1 VPPYYLT
8 TPIYYVNDAPHVGTA
23 YTTVNADALARW
35 HRLLGDEVYFMTG
48 TDEHGA
54 KIVEAAEAH
63 DTTPQEW
70 TDRTSARFV
79 EAWKRLNISNDDFIR
94 TTEPRHHAVVGEFLQ
109 RIYDNGF
116 IELGPYTGLYCVSCE
131 DYYTADQLVDGKCPV
146 HGRAVVEM
154 QEDNYFFR
162 LSAFEDRLLQ
172 YYESHPDFVRPTSK
186 RNEALG
192 FIRGGLND
200 VSITRTSF
208 RWGVPV
214 PWDDGHVFYVW
225 YDALINYLTVASFGS
240 DPARFASLWGAAHHL
255 IGKDIL
261 KFHCVW
267 WPAMCMAAGIDP
279 PQEIFVHGY
288 LLMGGQKLGKT
299 MIQSGVTG
307 VGDEARPLKITEVSP
322 LALADE
328 FGVDPLRY
336 HLLREV
342 PLGGDGDFSY
352 EGIVGRYNSDLA
364 NNLGN
369 LVSRVAT
376 VVHSKCGGI
385 GPAPDPD
392 GSLAVSAAEALQL
405 SSEAWARWAPHEA
418 LEATWRLIGATN
430 AELEATEPW
439 KLDPGPAVE
448 AVLGN
453 ALEVLRIVA
462 ILISPAMPG
471 TATEIWH
478 RIGLEGDPSTLRL
491 PAAAGWGAYPGG
503 VAVVK
508 GDPLFPRRKG

>member
-1 VPPYYLT
+1 
-8 TPIYYVNDAPHVGTA
+8 VGTA

-35 HRLLGDEVYFMTG
+35 HRLLGDDVFFMTG

-63 DTTPQEW
+63 GTSPQEW

-79 EAWKRLNISNDDFIR
+79 EAWKRLDISYDDFIR
-94 TTEPRHHAVVGEFLQ
+94 TTEPRHYAVVQQFLH
-109 RIYDNGF
+109 RVYDNGF
-116 IELGPYTGLYCVSCE
+116 IELGQYIGLYCVSCE

-146 HGRAVVEM
+146 HGRPVIEM

-162 LSAFEDRLLQ
+162 LSAFEQPLLD
-172 YYESHPDFVRPTSK
+172 YYESHPDFVRPASK

-225 YDALINYLTVASFGS
+225 YDALINYLSVASYGT
-240 DPARFASLWGAAHHL
+240 DPDRFARLWGAAHHL

-267 WPAMCMAAGIDP
+267 WPAMCMAAGIEP

-299 MIQSGVTG
+299 MIQSGVAG
-307 VGDEARPLKITEVSP
+307 VGSDAQTLKITDVSP
-322 LALADE
+322 LALADD

-352 EGIVGRYNSDLA
+352 EGIVARYNADLA

-376 VVHSKCGGI
+376 VVHSKCGGV
-385 GPAPDPD
+385 GPAPEP
-392 GSLAVSAAEALQL
+392 GSSLATTAADVLAA
-405 SSEAWARWAPHEA
+405 SSGAWARWAPHEA

-430 AELEATEPW
+430 AELETRQPW
-439 KLDPGPAVE
+439 KMDVGPAVD

-471 TATEIWH
+471 TAAEIWR
-478 RIGLEGDPSTLRL
+478 RIGVEGDPSAVRL
-491 PAAAGWGAYPGG
+491 PEAAAWGGYRGG
-503 VAVVK
+503 LSVVK